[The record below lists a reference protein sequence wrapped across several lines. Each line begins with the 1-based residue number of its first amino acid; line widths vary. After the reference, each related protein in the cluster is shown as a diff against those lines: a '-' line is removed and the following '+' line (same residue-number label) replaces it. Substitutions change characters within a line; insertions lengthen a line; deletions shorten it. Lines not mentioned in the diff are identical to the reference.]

1 MCKNASVHRSL
12 RCQLPQE
19 LGLQAVVSR
28 LMWLLGIELRFSGS
42 IGSTLSHGATSP
54 APKSVLLPGCH
65 T

>member
-1 MCKNASVHRSL
+1 MYMNANVHRGA

-19 LGLQAVVSR
+19 LGLQAVISH
-28 LMWLLGIELRFSGS
+28 LMWVLRIELRFSES
-42 IGSTLSHGATSP
+42 IGSALNRGATSP